1 MTIALIILAVVFAF
15 VSGFSK
21 AICDLSEEGKLKFY
35 KKTFWLKSISWQNKW
50 KNGDKKQGEKFLG
63 SSRWFVMFTDA
74 WHLFGVLFRISFA
87 VTYTCI
93 GMLTKVSYFY
103 LFGALVA
110 YILFASVFHLFHD
123 STNWIK
129 KK

>member
-21 AICDLSEEGKLKFY
+21 AICDLSEEGKLKFKPLTYWIKALSSGKKYLY
-35 KKTFWLKSISWQNKW
+35 KNKVLAYLMKTIL
-50 KNGDKKQGEKFLG
+50 
-63 SSRWFVMFTDA
+63 VVFTDG
-74 WHLFGVLFRISFA
+74 WHLFQFILTVALLMTGYFIGRLS
-87 VTYTCI
+87 VTNSEYYT
-93 GMLTKVSYFY
+93 
-103 LFGALVA
+103 FGLLVVYGIRTA
-110 YILFASVFHLFHD
+110 TFHLFHD